1 MTRRRRQRARRQKE
15 RFLPIGF
22 QHATVLRRITNKNKQ
37 KGGGREK
44 RILDKIDFIGPLLR
58 TIAKVVPKKKRD
70 IKELDLSSFISEEA

>member
-1 MTRRRRQRARRQKE
+1 MTRRRRRRARRQKG

-58 TIAKVVPKKKRD
+58 TIAKVVPKKKE
-70 IKELDLSSFISEEA
+70 I